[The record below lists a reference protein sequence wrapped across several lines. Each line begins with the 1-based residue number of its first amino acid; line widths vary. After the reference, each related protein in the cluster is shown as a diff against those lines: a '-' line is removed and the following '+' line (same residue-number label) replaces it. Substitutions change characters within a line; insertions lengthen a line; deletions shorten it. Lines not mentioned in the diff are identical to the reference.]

1 MHGTTI
7 AVVGVEPESAAGR
20 EGGGSHGREDGWS
33 LLEAVLG
40 GVEGE
45 RVEAVARS
53 ADAGPGRCRDGLA
66 AADIVCDEVRHC
78 VVRVVLKLVLYPLVN
93 CVRLDHHLSHI

>member
-20 EGGGSHGREDGWS
+20 EGGGSHGRENGWS

-53 ADAGPGRCRDGLA
+53 ADAGSGRCRDGLA
-66 AADIVCDEVRHC
+66 AADIVCDEVRHR
-78 VVRVVLKLVLYPLVN
+78 VVRVVLELVLHSLVN
-93 CVRLDHHLSHI
+93 GVRLDNNLPHI